1 MTEPK
6 KERDALM
13 APGGE
18 QASQDARSES
28 ATSGGTATT
37 APEVGKIERCA
48 VDTITDCDGNYL
60 EPPD

>member
-1 MTEPK
+1 
-6 KERDALM
+6 M
-13 APGGE
+13 ARGDE

-28 ATSGGTATT
+28 VTSGGTATT
-37 APEVGKIERCA
+37 APKEEKIERCA